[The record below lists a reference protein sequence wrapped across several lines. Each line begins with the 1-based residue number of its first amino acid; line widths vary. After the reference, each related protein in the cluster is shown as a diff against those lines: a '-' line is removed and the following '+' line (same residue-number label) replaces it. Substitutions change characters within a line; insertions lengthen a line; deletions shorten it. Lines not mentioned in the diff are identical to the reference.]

1 MRIYVKISDKMG
13 DKLDYYANEFGMS
26 KSAFVAYAVGKHIKQ
41 LDYEAQAYKVVRD
54 KLSNIMDV
62 QSKEG
67 TFNEDLFIND
77 PNEKQPTLTIGLFF

>member
-41 LDYEAQAYKVVRD
+41 LDYEAEAYKVVRE

-62 QSKEG
+62 QSQKG
-67 TFNEDLFIND
+67 TFNEDLSIND
-77 PNEKQPTLTIGLFF
+77 PDEK

>member
-1 MRIYVKISDKMG
+1 MMRIYVKISDKMG

-41 LDYEAQAYKVVRD
+41 LDYEAQAYKVVRE
-54 KLSNIMDV
+54 KLSNIMDE

-67 TFNEDLFIND
+67 TYVEDLSIND
-77 PNEKQPTLTIGLFF
+77 PDEK

>member
-41 LDYEAQAYKVVRD
+41 LDYEAEAYKVVRE

-62 QSKEG
+62 QSQKG

-77 PNEKQPTLTIGLFF
+77 PDEK